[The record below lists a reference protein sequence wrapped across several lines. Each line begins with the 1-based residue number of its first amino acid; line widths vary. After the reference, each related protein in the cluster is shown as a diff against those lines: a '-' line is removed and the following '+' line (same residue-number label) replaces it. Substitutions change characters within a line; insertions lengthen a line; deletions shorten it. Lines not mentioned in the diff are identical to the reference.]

1 MEEVEVTPSGFKRL
15 VQEDLTRRN
24 KVQDEVIDFH
34 IQSTEPPS
42 EVVERK
48 IVEGREEESIKK
60 AASEYKKAASEY
72 KKAATEY
79 KQRDKTKK
87 EGNENQADKK
97 RVEETRI
104 PRLKRFIEVT
114 RSPRIKKT
122 IKVTDIPRIERAIEA
137 IDFPKSKANVKDRA
151 RRKEYNLRSTAAKRK
166 QKAVRLNQQEV
177 SW

>member
-48 IVEGREEESIKK
+48 IVEGREEESI
-60 AASEYKKAASEY
+60 KKAASEY

-166 QKAVRLNQQEV
+166 QKAVRLNQQDV